1 MYPQQ
6 YDYLSH
12 QHTSQIEPAPASVE
26 RKAMK
31 LPTVMIPSMS
41 LLVVLA
47 ASFSPSFGF
56 QVRVPSSQRN
66 DLTQVI
72 SPLTQPRSRIRLNES
87 STSTSTA
94 IRERLGLEDRF
105 GRWRWLQKLLDEEAK
120 EDDVN
125 RIIFIVLD
133 SYLKFPRPTYGS
145 TTETGSPE
153 LTVDRRQMIE
163 QILEGCSLGTVPAL
177 GGDDDGAQSR
187 EDMLRQLEPLLPDPI
202 EDEDGFKGNWDTVME
217 LNGRGSV
224 QINERNGEAGWKAV
238 CLVSRVIIYY
248 DFLTYGLV
256 DAPLQ

>member
-1 MYPQQ
+1 MYSTLQ
-6 YDYLSH
+6 YDYLPH
-12 QHTSQIEPAPASVE
+12 QHSQIEPASVE
-26 RKAMK
+26 RATMK
-31 LPTVMIPSMS
+31 LPTMMIPSMS
-41 LLVVLA
+41 LLVLLA

-56 QVRVPSSQRN
+56 QVRVPSQRM
-66 DLTQVI
+66 DLKQTI
-72 SPLTQPRSRIRLNES
+72 SPFTQPRSSSRLNES

-94 IRERLGLEDRF
+94 IRERLGLHDRF
-105 GRWRWLQKLLDEEAK
+105 GRWRWLQKLLDEEAN

-125 RIIFIVLD
+125 RIIFLVLD

-153 LTVDRRQMIE
+153 LTADRRQMIE
-163 QILEGCSLGTVPAL
+163 QLLEGCSLGTVPAL
-177 GGDDDGAQSR
+177 GDDADGAQSR
-187 EDMLRQLEPLLPDPI
+187 EDMHRQLEPLLPDPM

-224 QINERNGEAGWKAV
+224 QINERNGEPGWKAV

-256 DAPLQ
+256 DVPFQ